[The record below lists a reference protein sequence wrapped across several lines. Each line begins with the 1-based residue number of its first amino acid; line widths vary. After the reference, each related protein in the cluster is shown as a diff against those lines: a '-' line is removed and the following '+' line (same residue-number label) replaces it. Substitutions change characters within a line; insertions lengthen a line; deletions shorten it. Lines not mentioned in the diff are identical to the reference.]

1 MVRTAASNYVA
12 AQPQIKKVT
21 QILNQI
27 AFRGNACF
35 DAPPIPVLVIR
46 NGYTERSPQADASC
60 LLKADL
66 RVLSG
71 RDVYGAGPGP
81 GR

>member
-1 MVRTAASNYVA
+1 MVRTAASNYMA

-35 DAPPIPVLVIR
+35 DAPPIPVWVMIDKTQSER
-46 NGYTERSPQADASC
+46 NESALP
-60 LLKADL
+60 
-66 RVLSG
+66 
-71 RDVYGAGPGP
+71 
-81 GR
+81 

>member
-1 MVRTAASNYVA
+1 MVRTTASNYVA

-35 DAPPIPVLVIR
+35 DAPPIPVWVTSVGFGLFAKILLNR
-46 NGYTERSPQADASC
+46 RKPTSERTPICYAMGHSEHSVA
-60 LLKADL
+60 
-66 RVLSG
+66 R
-71 RDVYGAGPGP
+71 
-81 GR
+81 